1 MRSRWASSRCSR
13 RGSGPI
19 GRAGFKTLAA
29 RAVLTQP
36 VSEFG
41 LADLSGGDPEQG
53 ERRLS
58 LGGRQPISI
67 QAQEQTDC
75 EEGRPLVAVDECLIL
90 CERDAVRRAAL
101 RVVGV
106 ADGNELH
113 WTRDS

>member
-41 LADLSGGDPEQG
+41 LADLSGGDAEHR

-75 EEGRPLVAVDECLIL
+75 EEGRALVAVDECVIL
-90 CERDAVRRAAL
+90 CEPDAVRRGER
-101 RVVGV
+101 RVVGFAV
-106 ADGNELH
+106 GNEIQ
-113 WTRDS
+113 WTRKR